1 MIGMQYN
8 FTLPAD
14 YDMSIIERRI
24 RDKGPMLDGF
34 PGLIFKAYL
43 SARRD
48 DNAHPSTANLYAPFY
63 LWENTEAMNSFLCG
77 PGFAGVS
84 NAFGWPQVNIWSVW
98 SAQMQDNLANAKL
111 ASRTIT
117 PIAAYADLVSLRQN
131 ANAEAREHLDS
142 KGAIASITAFDPN
155 GWRYLRFQLWAAE
168 PESEHQAE
176 QFYAVGHVSLPSTS

>member
-14 YDMSIIERRI
+14 YDMSIIDQRI

-43 SARRD
+43 SAKRQD
-48 DNAHPSTANLYAPFY
+48 ETHPSTANLYAPFY
-63 LWENTEAMNSFLCG
+63 LWDNTEAMNSFLCG
-77 PGFAGVS
+77 PGFSAVS

-98 SAQMQDNLANAKL
+98 ASCIRGNLSDAKA

-117 PIAAYADLVSLRQN
+117 PIAPYTDLTALRQSEI
-131 ANAEAREHLDS
+131 AKAREDIDN
-142 KGAIASITAFDPN
+142 KGAIASVTAFDPH
-155 GWRYLRFQLWAAE
+155 GWRSIRFQLWASQPA
-168 PESEHQAE
+168 SSHQAE
-176 QFYAVGHVSLPSTS
+176 QFYSVGHVSLP